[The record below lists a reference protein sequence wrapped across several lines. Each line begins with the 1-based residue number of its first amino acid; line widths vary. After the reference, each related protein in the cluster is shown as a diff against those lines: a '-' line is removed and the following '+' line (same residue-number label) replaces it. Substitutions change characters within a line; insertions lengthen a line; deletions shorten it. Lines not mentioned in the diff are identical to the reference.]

1 MLITA
6 LKQLF
11 TFQFWQ
17 DLVQHVL
24 LIFTF
29 DFWKALFQ
37 FLFSFHFLF
46 TLFVF
51 LLVTLQTPESTS
63 SSNWLTKKIADSERL
78 GTFLTTRRLIF
89 LTSLVSILLFTGSIF
104 YEPRLVP
111 STAPL
116 NKRPD
121 ITYQQPKSS
130 RPAGL
135 WDQPPEQ
142 GQNDGRPTSERKDL
156 KKLESGD

>member
-17 DLVQHVL
+17 ELVQHIL

-29 DFWKALFQ
+29 GFWKGLFQ

-63 SSNWLTKKIADSERL
+63 SSNWLTKKLADSERF
-78 GTFLTTRRLIF
+78 GTFLSTRRLIL

-104 YEPRLVP
+104 YEPRLSSPPVSSSP
-111 STAPL
+111 G
-116 NKRPD
+116 

-135 WDQPPEQ
+135 WEQRPGLDQNEDQ
-142 GQNDGRPTSERKDL
+142 STKDS
-156 KKLESGD
+156 KNNESGS

>member
-6 LKQLF
+6 LKQIF
-11 TFQFWQ
+11 TLQFWQ
-17 DLVQHVL
+17 ELVQHVL

-29 DFWKALFQ
+29 GFWKELFQ

-78 GTFLTTRRLIF
+78 GTFLTTRRLVF

-104 YEPRLVP
+104 YEPRL
-111 STAPL
+111 APTSASA
-116 NKRPD
+116 NKGPG

-130 RPAGL
+130 RPVGL
-135 WDQPPEQ
+135 WDRRADQEQ
-142 GQNDGRPTSERKDL
+142 IDAQLTSERKDL
-156 KKLESGD
+156 KNSEKGD